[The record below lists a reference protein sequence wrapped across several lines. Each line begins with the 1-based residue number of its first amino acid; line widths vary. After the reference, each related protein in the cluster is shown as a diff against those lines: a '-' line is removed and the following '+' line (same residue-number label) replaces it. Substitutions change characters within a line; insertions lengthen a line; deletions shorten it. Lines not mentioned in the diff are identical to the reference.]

1 MTVPTLLGSKEAAT
15 EQREYA
21 APLSASSDYLNS
33 REAAAYLHIK
43 LRTLLEWARK
53 GLIPAIPLGA
63 GSQRNTWLFSKSAL
77 DAHLRSKMTCNRPRS
92 IGDTV
97 HVN

>member
-1 MTVPTLLGSKEAAT
+1 MTVPTLLRSKEAAT

-21 APLSASSDYLNS
+21 EPLSASSDYLNS
-33 REAAAYLHIK
+33 REAASYLHIK
-43 LRTLLEWARK
+43 YRTLLEWARK
-53 GLIPAIPLGA
+53 ALIPAIPLGA

-77 DAHLRSKMTCNRPRS
+77 DAHLRSKITINRPRS
-92 IGDTV
+92 NQETT